1 MMLAG
6 LSACT
11 TKNGRHM
18 SMLVQPTSGGR
29 SYEVLVT
36 GPNHVAVEATAKAL
50 ESIMLEGLPREENA
64 FDVSTIVAPEL
75 NQGTRY
81 ARNLIVVSTDSTHLQ
96 QVSATYEIDTYAH
109 PQIIIHIDAP
119 STAHLRQWL
128 AESKQA
134 LADELTRAEMN
145 NGISNLR
152 EHHNTHAEELIGQMF
167 NCRLWIPEDLNK
179 MKRGQQFLW
188 FSNDGASGMQNIC
201 IYSYQADSLN
211 PKMMLQKRDSVM
223 RSNIEGEQPTMHMA
237 TTLRSVTFHM
247 RSEVETEILGARGL
261 WEMEGDDMGGPFV
274 SMARQSGDS
283 VLCIEGFVYAP
294 EMNKRNL
301 IRRLEAT
308 LYTLK
313 IKK

>member
-1 MMLAG
+1 MMLVI

-11 TKNGRHM
+11 TRNGRHT
-18 SMLVQPTSGGR
+18 SLLVQPSSGGR
-29 SYEVLVT
+29 SYEVLIT
-36 GPNHVAVEATAKAL
+36 GPNYAAVEATAQAL
-50 ESIMLEGLPREENA
+50 EDIKLEGLPHEEEA
-64 FDVSTIVAPEL
+64 FEVSTIVAPEL
-75 NQGTRY
+75 SQGTRY
-81 ARNLIVVSTDSTHLQ
+81 ARNLIIVSTDSSHLQ
-96 QVSATYEIDTYAH
+96 QVRATYELDTYAH
-109 PQIIIHIDAP
+109 PQMLVRLDAP
-119 STAHLRQWL
+119 STALLRQWL
-128 AESKQA
+128 TDNKQA

-152 EHHNTHAEELIGQMF
+152 EHHNTQAEEIISQNF

-179 MKRGQQFLW
+179 MKQGRQFLW

-201 IYSYQADSLN
+201 IYSYPADSLS
-211 PKMMLQKRDSVM
+211 PALMLQKRDSVM

-237 TTLRSVTFHM
+237 TTLRSVTFHL
-247 RSEVETEILGARGL
+247 RSEDDTEILGARGL

-274 SMARQSGDS
+274 SMARQTGDS

-301 IRRLEAT
+301 IRRLEAA